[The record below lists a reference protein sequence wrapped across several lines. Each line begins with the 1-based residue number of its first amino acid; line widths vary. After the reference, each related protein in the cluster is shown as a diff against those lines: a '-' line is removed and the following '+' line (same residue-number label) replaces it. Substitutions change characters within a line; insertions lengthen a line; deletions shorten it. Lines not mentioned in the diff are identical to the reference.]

1 MFLWVEGLGIWGWEI
16 WGWDAKLL
24 GQISELEQLLILN
37 QLESLLESDFSLLCS
52 TIEKGHS
59 PTEPPGVCHTGDT
72 QPLMTPEFPYRQGL
86 EVLIWL
92 EGFEDVFICHFSQ
105 NGGNIVCLRWRDG
118 GQGSDTGP
126 FPLPPTSSPTLPTS
140 PPAPSSPIELNRS

>member
-72 QPLMTPEFPYRQGL
+72 QPLMTPEFSYRQGL
-86 EVLIWL
+86 EVLIWS

-105 NGGNIVCLRWRDG
+105 NGGNIVCL
-118 GQGSDTGP
+118 
-126 FPLPPTSSPTLPTS
+126 
-140 PPAPSSPIELNRS
+140 